1 MDRGKSA
8 MPSFARAQD
17 TPQNAAPHF
26 NARPPAPIEARLFR
40 GALGA
45 SEWTFRGKRNR
56 IFLMA
61 SGSGHIRLGR
71 REVPLSGPAIIWA
84 PAGETGSILFEA
96 GSEGAALAVP
106 DVTLGSAMPTGAVFA
121 QVREAI
127 ARPILGSRLPAPDAR
142 RMLGTIATIEQEL
155 KADQPGAQEV
165 IRHHLAL
172 LLLAIWRLADPVNEQ
187 PQPSPRAI
195 VRGFVHLVELHIRD
209 HWTIPD
215 YANALGVTA
224 DRLNTA
230 IRRATGRTPQEL
242 IHARLITEATMLLDG
257 SALQIAEIAETLGF
271 KDAAYFSRFFKRI
284 AGLSPRAH
292 REGVALKKIRP
303 ETSYA
308 AWP

>member
-1 MDRGKSA
+1 MPISA
-8 MPSFARAQD
+8 QA
-17 TPQNAAPHF
+17 QNAAPHL
-26 NARPPAPIEARLFR
+26 APRPPAPIEARLFR
-40 GALGA
+40 GALSH
-45 SEWTFRGKRNR
+45 SEWTFRGTRNR
-56 IFLMA
+56 IFLIA
-61 SGSGHIRLGR
+61 SGAGHVRLGR
-71 REVPLSGPAIIWA
+71 LEVPLSGPAIVWA

-96 GSEGAALAVP
+96 GSEGASLAAP

-127 ARPILGSRLPAPDAR
+127 ATPILGNHLPFPDAR

-155 KADQPGAQEV
+155 KADLPGAQEI

-172 LLLAIWRLADPVNEQ
+172 LLLAIWRLADPVNVW

-195 VRGFVHLVELHIRD
+195 VRGFVHLVELHVRD
-209 HWTIPD
+209 HWAIPD
-215 YANALGVTA
+215 YAHALGVTA

-230 IRRATGRTPQEL
+230 IRRATGRTPMEL
-242 IHARLITEATMLLDG
+242 IHTRLMTEAAMLLDG
-257 SALQIAEIAETLGF
+257 SALQIVEIAEALGF

-284 AGLSPRAH
+284 AGVSPRGH
-292 REGVALKKIRP
+292 REGVALKKSRP

>member
-1 MDRGKSA
+1 
-8 MPSFARAQD
+8 
-17 TPQNAAPHF
+17 
-26 NARPPAPIEARLFR
+26 
-40 GALGA
+40 
-45 SEWTFRGKRNR
+45 
-56 IFLMA
+56 MA

>member
-1 MDRGKSA
+1 
-8 MPSFARAQD
+8 MPSFAPA
-17 TPQNAAPHF
+17 QNAAPHF
-26 NARPPAPIEARLFR
+26 GARPPAPIEARLFR
-40 GALGA
+40 GALGT

-56 IFLMA
+56 IFLIA
-61 SGSGHIRLGR
+61 SGAGHVKLGKR
-71 REVPLSGPAIIWA
+71 DVPLSGPAIIWA

-127 ARPILGSRLPAPDAR
+127 ARPILGSGLPPPEAR

-155 KADQPGAQEV
+155 KADQAGAQEV

-215 YANALGVTA
+215 YAASLGVTA

-230 IRRATGRTPQEL
+230 IRRAAGRTPQEL
-242 IHARLITEATMLLDG
+242 IHARLMAEATMLLDG

>member
-1 MDRGKSA
+1 
-8 MPSFARAQD
+8 MPSFAP
-17 TPQNAAPHF
+17 PQNAAPHF
-26 NARPPAPIEARLFR
+26 DIHAPAPTEARLFR

-56 IFLMA
+56 IFLIA

-127 ARPILGSRLPAPDAR
+127 ARPILGNRLPAPDAR

-242 IHARLITEATMLLDG
+242 IHARLMTEATMLLDG
-257 SALQIAEIAETLGF
+257 SALQIAEIAEALGF

>member
-1 MDRGKSA
+1 

-17 TPQNAAPHF
+17 TLQNASPHLT
-26 NARPPAPIEARLFR
+26 ARPPAPIEARLFR

-56 IFLMA
+56 IFLIA

-230 IRRATGRTPQEL
+230 IRRATSRTPQEL
-242 IHARLITEATMLLDG
+242 IHARLITEATTLLDS